1 MGDLV
6 RLFPVVDGSRALG
19 RRKGF
24 RRGVSAA
31 VLFERA
37 AALESSEPARAA
49 AAYARALGGS
59 PGLAD
64 AHCNLGRLLHEAGDV
79 ATAELHYRLALCA
92 DRTVALYWF
101 NLGVALEDMGRNAE
115 AIAAYREAVG
125 CDPQLADAHYNLAG
139 ILHRAGDLR
148 STREAFRHLHAY
160 RALRRA
166 S

>member
-6 RLFPVVDGSRALG
+6 RLFPVVDGARALG
-19 RRKGF
+19 PRKGY

-37 AALESSEPARAA
+37 AALESVEPARAA
-49 AAYARALGGS
+49 AAYTRALGAA
-59 PGLAD
+59 PALAD

-79 ATAELHYRLALCA
+79 VAAELHYRLALCA
-92 DRTVALYWF
+92 DRGAALFWF
-101 NLGVALEDMGRNAE
+101 NLGVALEDQGRSAE
-115 AIAAYREAVG
+115 AITAYREAIG
-125 CDPQLADAHYNLAG
+125 CDAQLADAHYNLAG
-139 ILHRAGDLR
+139 LLGRAGDLR
-148 STREAFRHLHAY
+148 STREAFRHLHVY